1 MGLPPFDTVVTEHG
15 PVVLRILRGTLGA
28 TDADDAW
35 QETFIAALRAYPRLR
50 PDSNVRAWLV
60 TIAHRKAIDAVRAR
74 GRRAFPVDEVPDP
87 AGPRQAGRTPT
98 DGVDGVV
105 DAVSLA
111 GLWHLVAALP
121 DKQRLAVAYRYGGD
135 LGYDEIGRL
144 IGCSE
149 DAARRSAFEGIRRL
163 RGTVTTEE
171 ERWV

>member
-15 PVVLRILRGTLGA
+15 PVVLRVLRGALGA
-28 TDADDAW
+28 ADADDAW
-35 QETFIAALRAYPRLR
+35 QETFIAALQAYPRLR
-50 PDSNVRAWLV
+50 VDSNVRAWLM
-60 TIAHRKAIDAVRAR
+60 TIAHRKAIDAARAR

-87 AGPRQAGRTPT
+87 AGGHRPGRGPADDIET
-98 DGVDGVV
+98 VV

-135 LGYDEIGRL
+135 LGYDQIGRL